1 MPDPT
6 AKYPGVSAT
15 MDAPL
20 SEFLLWE
27 LAPVY
32 CRQELTAPEGG
43 CKAGDVIASGGVYG
57 MAIADAVAGA
67 SVVCVVR
74 MAVFSGARGDIDS
87 TAKAALE
94 AAGIVIR
101 DYVEPEGSGD
111 DGD

>member
-1 MPDPT
+1 MPT
-6 AKYPGVSAT
+6 ERYPATSAT
-15 MDAPL
+15 MDPAL
-20 SEFLLWE
+20 SERLLWE

-32 CRQELTAPEGG
+32 CRDTLTAPTGG
-43 CKAGDVIASGGVYG
+43 CKAGDVIADSSVYG
-57 MAIADAVAGA
+57 MALSDAAAGSPVA
-67 SVVCVVR
+67 CVVR